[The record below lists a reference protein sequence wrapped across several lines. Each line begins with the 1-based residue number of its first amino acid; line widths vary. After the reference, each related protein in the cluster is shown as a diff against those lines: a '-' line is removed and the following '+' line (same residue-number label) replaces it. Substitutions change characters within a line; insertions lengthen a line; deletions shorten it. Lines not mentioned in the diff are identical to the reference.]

1 MTTHPE
7 TPQSAQAERCAL
19 SSVLVDPVYAT
30 PIVLQ
35 CEPGDFND
43 HRNRAIFEAI
53 RDLHQEKRT
62 PDYLAL
68 SALLENRGRDDA
80 AGSYLAE
87 TVSFTPSAY
96 RVNEFVST
104 IRDRGAR
111 RRILEGLSGIARQC
125 YDIETG
131 VDAIVDNGA
140 NLLKAQ
146 VASTSDQGTQ
156 AVDGV
161 TAVLAKA
168 HYYYSNPIQVWQS
181 RGIDTG
187 YRKLNF
193 ALDGWKRGN
202 VYYILGL
209 EHSGKTWVALNF
221 AMNVCAAGGTAVFFS
236 LEQDTSADEDPQKT
250 TLWERVLLSR
260 AGIPM
265 VNYLKGSLDDQQYT
279 KLLEA
284 GEEIAEWNL
293 TMHDDRRTLPA
304 MESAVRAV
312 ARQRPIDLVVI
323 DYLKLIDQPGASY
336 ANRNQEIGGL
346 TSKLKR
352 MALDLGVPLVVPH
365 QVGSKSIA
373 ARQSKRITLSDGYE
387 SGHISQDADVVLGF
401 NRDELF
407 NPDTENPN
415 VAEIDV
421 LKDRVGGGTGGTI
434 DFIFN
439 KRTGQL
445 HPAVRIQPGSPPMT

>member
-1 MTTHPE
+1 MRQRPE
-7 TPQSAQAERCAL
+7 VPESELAERCAI
-19 SSVLVDPVYAT
+19 SSALLDPHYAV
-30 PIVLQ
+30 PILLQ
-35 CEPGDFND
+35 CEPSDFND
-43 HRNRAIFEAI
+43 LRNRAIFEAI
-53 RDLHQEKRT
+53 RDVHADLRT

-68 SALLENRGRDDA
+68 SELLENRGHDNA
-80 AGSYLAE
+80 AGGYLAE
-87 TVSFTPSAY
+87 TAGFTPSAY
-96 RVNEFVST
+96 RVNEFVAT

-111 RRILEGLSGIARQC
+111 RRILDGLSGIAQQC

-131 VDAIVDNGA
+131 VDAIVDNGTT
-140 NLLKAQ
+140 LLKSQ
-146 VASTSDQGTQ
+146 VANTSDRGTQ

-161 TAVLAKA
+161 TAVLSKA
-168 HYYYSNPIQVWQS
+168 HYYYSNPIEAWQT

-265 VNYLKGSLDDQQYT
+265 VNYLKGNLDNRQYT
-279 KLLEA
+279 RLLEV
-284 GEEIAEWNL
+284 GDEIAGWHL
-293 TMHDDRRTLPA
+293 TMYDDRRTLPA
-304 MESAVRAV
+304 MEAAVRTV
-312 ARQRPIDLVVI
+312 ARERTVDLVVI
-323 DYLKLIDQPGASY
+323 DYLKLIEQPGSSY

-352 MALDLGVPLVVPH
+352 MALDLEVPEIVPH

-387 SGHISQDADVVLGF
+387 SGHISQDADVVLGY
-401 NRDELF
+401 NREELF
-407 NPDTENPN
+407 NPETENPG
-415 VAEIDV
+415 VAEIDI
-421 LKDRVGGGTGGTI
+421 LKDRIGGGTGGVI

-439 KRTGQL
+439 KRTGL
-445 HPAVRIQPGSPPMT
+445 LSPAARTYDPLPG